1 MNLLVVES
9 FENLKGPILVM
20 LPVALRDIQ
29 GIHPGKYLPINE
41 KIVEVAIGN

>member
-20 LPVALRDIQ
+20 LP